1 MQGKKQYREKLF
13 RSFRLS
19 ERVPQ
24 DNFYRRLDELP
35 DLKWLYQATTPYYG
49 TEGHRSI
56 DPVVFIKLM
65 LIGYLENIISDRRL
79 IATASMRMDMLLFL
93 GYNIDEPL
101 PWHSTLSRTR
111 QLLGEA
117 VFKQLFQR
125 VLQQCI
131 DKGMVAGKRQAVDSV
146 FVKAHASLSSLV
158 KKEIPGEPD
167 SDATQINP
175 AQQQQQVSP
184 PTLQADEGI
193 NSTTA
198 AADNHQPQQP
208 VCPDSEA
215 DHQPEGNHLIQL
227 PAVNRQRSSFS
238 SFGSNQTHISTTD
251 PDAKVSV
258 KPGKPAQLNYLAQ
271 LSVDTASHVITNI
284 EAHTADHRDSECL
297 SSVVGNTVALLQ
309 AEGLQVEEVLADTGY
324 SSGSAL
330 KYLEEHHIT
339 GYIPSFGPYKPERED
354 FTYDQD
360 NDRYTCSRGVHLPLH
375 LLRTTKEGYHN
386 KLYRSAVKD
395 CRDCPLR
402 TQCLGQGSSKQLEDS
417 VDKPYYDRMHER
429 MQTARARRMIRRRAA
444 TVEPV
449 IGTLVNYLGM
459 KRVNTHGLELA
470 NKCMVMAAVAY
481 NLKKLLKHQSNSRA
495 TMANALKAAVKNCL
509 SAFLGCLVQ
518 PLIPKMTAHGCKPA
532 CQYALL
538 LRVAYQE
545 KCSEVL
551 FKT

>member
-1 MQGKKQYREKLF
+1 MQGKKQYRDKPL
-13 RSFRLS
+13 RCFRLS
-19 ERVPQ
+19 EQVPKN
-24 DNFYRRLDELP
+24 NFYRRLHELL
-35 DLKWLYQATTPYYG
+35 DLKWLYKATASYYG
-49 TEGHRSI
+49 TEGQKSI

-65 LIGYLENIISDRRL
+65 LIGYLENIISDRHL
-79 IATASMRMDMLLFL
+79 IATASMRIDMRLFL
-93 GYNIDEPL
+93 GYNIGEPL
-101 PWHSTLSRTR
+101 PCHSTLSRTR

-117 VFKQLFQR
+117 IFKQLFQQ

-146 FVKAHASLSSLV
+146 FVKANASLSSLV
-158 KKEIPGEPD
+158 KKELPE
-167 SDATQINP
+167 DAHSSATDLQ
-175 AQQQQQVSP
+175 AEQQQQ
-184 PTLQADEGI
+184 LQGAASVLKED
-193 NSTTA
+193 NSNR
-198 AADNHQPQQP
+198 AADNHQPRQEPAAHQVSEAGHQAVEQQQP
-208 VCPDSEA
+208 EEA
-215 DHQPEGNHLIQL
+215 PTVPLL
-227 PAVNRQRSSFS
+227 VTNRQRSSFS

-271 LSVDTASHVITNI
+271 VSVDTACHVITNI

-297 SSVVGNTVALLQ
+297 SSVVANTLALLQ
-309 AEGLQVEEVLADTGY
+309 AGGLQVEEVLADTGY

-330 KYLEEHHIT
+330 RYLEEHHIT
-339 GYIPSFGPYKPERED
+339 GYIPSFGPYKPQREG

-360 NDRYTCSRGVHLPLH
+360 QDRYSCSRGGHLPLH
-375 LLRTTKEGYHN
+375 LLRTTKEGYHH

-429 MQTARARRMIRRRAA
+429 MQTTKAKRMIRRRGA

-481 NLKKLLKHQSNSRA
+481 NLKKLLKHQSSNRA
-495 TMANALKAAVKNCL
+495 TVVHALKAEVKNCL
-509 SAFLGCLVQ
+509 SALFCCLVQ
-518 PLIPKMTAHGCKPA
+518 PLIRKIAVPTCKPA
-532 CQYALL
+532 
-538 LRVAYQE
+538 R
-545 KCSEVL
+545 K
-551 FKT
+551 